1 MSRLILVRH
10 AQSEANRDGV
20 SLGRADSPLTEL
32 GLRQAAA
39 LGEALAGE
47 PLDRVLA
54 SPLQRALDTARAIA
68 THHGLE
74 VETHDD
80 LTEMAIGELEG
91 MPWAELRE
99 RHADFLRDWLADD
112 AVSLKMPGGESLA
125 DVDRRAWPVIA
136 PIFAQD
142 GDGTVVVVS
151 HNWVI
156 RVLICRALDVDVK
169 RWRQFE
175 VDLTSRSVFDC
186 RESRVVMRSLNDAC
200 HLAPDLVAPA
210 PNSQRR

>member
-39 LGEALAGE
+39 LGEALAGA
-47 PLDRVLA
+47 PLERVLA
-54 SPLQRALDTARAIA
+54 SPLRRARDTARAIA

-91 MPWAELRE
+91 LPWAELRE
-99 RHADFLRDWLADD
+99 RYADFLREWLAED

-142 GDGTVVVVS
+142 GDGTIVVVS

-175 VDLTSRSVFDC
+175 VDLASRSVFDC
-186 RESRVVMRSLNDAC
+186 RESGVVMRSLNDAC
-200 HLAPDLVAPA
+200 HLTPDLVAPA

>member
-39 LGEALAGE
+39 LGEALAGA
-47 PLDRVLA
+47 PLERVLA
-54 SPLQRALDTARAIA
+54 SPLRRARDTARAIA

-91 MPWAELRE
+91 LPWAELRE
-99 RHADFLRDWLADD
+99 RYADFLREWLAED

-175 VDLTSRSVFDC
+175 VDLASRSVFDC
-186 RESRVVMRSLNDAC
+186 RESGVVMRSLNDAC
-200 HLAPDLVAPA
+200 HLTPDLVAPA